1 MEVFM
6 SDILNFK
13 SITTYRVALPLK
25 FEFKTAKGSVR
36 VRESIIIRIEDQQGY
51 IGYGEC
57 VAFTDPFY
65 TAETVDSAWQQ
76 LVDTYILEL
85 RLMRPKPL
93 MAYIRQ
99 LQFWLKRDNMPM
111 TIAGLENALINLDC
125 SRKGVNSVAY
135 IMGESLKPTISNGIV
150 IGDVSMDELLDLLEQ
165 YVSKGCERIKLK
177 VSPRDGYERTRLV
190 RETYPKLALSVDA
203 NQSYSYDQ
211 LDMVAAYNDLNLLC
225 IEEPFSITNLVTYK
239 AWKVSL
245 PNWPI
250 TTPICLDESILSY
263 DDLSYVIEHRLIDV
277 LNVKIGRFGGLI
289 QTRAAILRCREA
301 GIPYWIGSMV
311 ESGIS
316 KMLHVQL
323 AALGDTYMAG
333 DLSDSNRYFEHDL
346 INPEILFTD
355 GAMQVPNGAGL
366 GVDVLDNRIEEYTVE
381 KRTL

>member
-1 MEVFM
+1 MNDV
-6 SDILNFK
+6 LNFK

-36 VRESIIIRIEDQQGY
+36 VRESIIIRIEDQQGHV
-51 IGYGEC
+51 GYGEC

-65 TAETVDSAWQQ
+65 TAETVDSAWKQ

-125 SRKGVNSVAY
+125 NRKGVNSVSY
-135 IMGESLKPTISNGIV
+135 IMGQPLESTISNGIV
-150 IGDVSMDELLDLLEQ
+150 IGDVSMDELLGIVEQ
-165 YVSKGCERIKLK
+165 HVANGCKRIKLK

-190 RETYPKLALSVDA
+190 REAYPELALAVDA
-203 NQSYSYDQ
+203 NQSYTYDQ

-225 IEEPFSITNLVTYK
+225 IEEPFSMTNLTTYK
-239 AWKVSL
+239 AWKESL
-245 PNWPI
+245 PNWSI
-250 TTPICLDESILSY
+250 TTSICLDESILSY
-263 DDLSYVIEHRLIDV
+263 DDLSYAIEYRLIDV
-277 LNVKIGRFGGLI
+277 LNVKVGRLGGLI
-289 QTRAAILRCREA
+289 QTRAVILRCREA

-316 KMLHVQL
+316 KILHVQL
-323 AALGDTYMAG
+323 SALGDTCMAG
-333 DLSDSNRYFEHDL
+333 DLSDSSRYFEHDL
-346 INPEILFTD
+346 INPEISFTD
-355 GAMQVPNGAGL
+355 GTMQVPNGAGL

>member
-1 MEVFM
+1 MNDV
-6 SDILNFK
+6 LNFK

-25 FEFKTAKGSVR
+25 FEFKTAKGTVR
-36 VRESIIIRIEDQQGY
+36 VRESIIVRIEDQQGY
-51 IGYGEC
+51 VGYGEC

-65 TAETVDSAWQQ
+65 TAETVDSAWKQ

-125 SRKGVNSVAY
+125 NRKGVNSVSY
-135 IMGESLKPTISNGIV
+135 IMGQPLESTISNGIV
-150 IGDVSMDELLDLLEQ
+150 IGDVSMDELLGIVEQ
-165 YVSKGCERIKLK
+165 HVANGCKRIKLK

-190 RETYPKLALSVDA
+190 RDAYPALALAVDA
-203 NQSYSYDQ
+203 NQSYTYDQ
-211 LDMVAAYNDLNLLC
+211 LDMVAAYNDLHLLC
-225 IEEPFSITNLVTYK
+225 IEEPFSMMNLTTYK
-239 AWKVSL
+239 AWKESL

-250 TTPICLDESILSY
+250 TTSICLDESILSY
-263 DDLSYVIEHRLIDV
+263 DDLSYAIEYRLIDV
-277 LNVKIGRFGGLI
+277 LNVKVGRLGGLI
-289 QTRAAILRCREA
+289 QTRATILRCRET

-316 KMLHVQL
+316 KILHVQL

-333 DLSDSNRYFEHDL
+333 DLSDSNRYFGQDL
-346 INPEILFTD
+346 IFPDLTFKD
-355 GAMQVPNGAGL
+355 GVMHVPDGDGL
-366 GVDVLDNRIEEYTVE
+366 GVTVFDDRLEAYCVE

>member
-1 MEVFM
+1 M
-6 SDILNFK
+6 
-13 SITTYRVALPLK
+13 ALPLK
-25 FEFKTAKGSVR
+25 FEFKTAKGAVR
-36 VRESIIIRIEDQQGY
+36 LRESIIIRIEDQQGY
-51 IGYGEC
+51 VGYGEC

-65 TAETVDSAWQQ
+65 TPETVDSGWKQ

-85 RLMRPKPL
+85 RLMRPKSL

-125 SRKGVNSVAY
+125 NRKGVNSVSY
-135 IMGESLKPTISNGIV
+135 IMGQSLETTISNGIV
-150 IGDVSMDELLDLLEQ
+150 IGDVPMDKLLDIVEQ
-165 YVSKGCERIKLK
+165 HVSNGCKRIKLK

-190 RETYPKLALSVDA
+190 REAYPELALAVDA
-203 NQSYSYDQ
+203 NQSYTYDQ
-211 LDMVAAYNDLNLLC
+211 LDMVAAYNDLHLLC
-225 IEEPFSITNLVTYK
+225 IEEPFTMTNLITYK
-239 AWKVSL
+239 AWKESL

-250 TTPICLDESILSY
+250 TSPICLDESILSY
-263 DDLSYVIEHRLIDV
+263 DDLSYAIEHRLIDV
-277 LNVKIGRFGGLI
+277 LNVKVGRLGGLI

-316 KMLHVQL
+316 KILHVQL

-333 DLSDSNRYFEHDL
+333 DLSDSNRYFEYDL
-346 INPEILFTD
+346 IDPEILFTD
-355 GAMQVPNGAGL
+355 GVMQVPNGNGL
-366 GVDVLDNRIEEYTVE
+366 GVDVLDNRIEEYSVE

>member
-1 MEVFM
+1 MNDV
-6 SDILNFK
+6 LNFK

-25 FEFKTAKGSVR
+25 FEFKTAKGTVR
-36 VRESIIIRIEDQQGY
+36 VRESIIVRIEDQQGY
-51 IGYGEC
+51 VGYGEC

-65 TAETVDSAWQQ
+65 TAETVDSAWKQ

-125 SRKGVNSVAY
+125 NRKGVNSVSY
-135 IMGESLKPTISNGIV
+135 IMGQSLESTISNGIV
-150 IGDVSMDELLDLLEQ
+150 IGDVSMDELLGIVEQ
-165 YVSKGCERIKLK
+165 HVANGCKRIKLK

-190 RETYPKLALSVDA
+190 RDAYPELALAVDA
-203 NQSYSYDQ
+203 NQSYTFDQ
-211 LDMVAAYNDLNLLC
+211 LDMVAAYNDLHLLC
-225 IEEPFSITNLVTYK
+225 IEEPFSMTNLTTYK
-239 AWKVSL
+239 AWKESL
-245 PNWPI
+245 SNWPI
-250 TTPICLDESILSY
+250 TTSICLDESILSY
-263 DDLSYVIEHRLIDV
+263 DDLSYAIEYRLIDV
-277 LNVKIGRFGGLI
+277 LNVKVGRLGGLI
-289 QTRAAILRCREA
+289 QTRGAILRCREA

-316 KMLHVQL
+316 KILHVQL

-333 DLSDSNRYFEHDL
+333 DLSNSSRYFEHDL
-346 INPEILFTD
+346 INPEISFTD
-355 GAMQVPNGAGL
+355 GTMQVPNGAGL

>member
-1 MEVFM
+1 MNDV
-6 SDILNFK
+6 LNFK

-25 FEFKTAKGSVR
+25 LEFKTAKGAVR
-36 VRESIIIRIEDQQGY
+36 VRESIIVRIEDQQGY
-51 IGYGEC
+51 VGYGEC

-65 TAETVDSAWQQ
+65 TAETVDSAWKQ

-85 RLMRPKPL
+85 RLIRPKPL

-125 SRKGVNSVAY
+125 NRKGVNSVSY
-135 IMGESLKPTISNGIV
+135 IMGQSLESTISNGIV
-150 IGDVSMDELLDLLEQ
+150 IGDVSMDELLGIVEQ
-165 YVSKGCERIKLK
+165 HVANGCKRIKLK

-190 RETYPKLALSVDA
+190 RDAYPALALAVDA
-203 NQSYSYDQ
+203 NQSYTYDQ
-211 LDMVAAYNDLNLLC
+211 LDMVAAYNDLHLLC
-225 IEEPFSITNLVTYK
+225 IEEPFSMTNLTTYK
-239 AWKVSL
+239 AWKESL

-250 TTPICLDESILSY
+250 TTSICLDESILSY
-263 DDLSYVIEHRLIDV
+263 DDLSYAIEYRLIDV
-277 LNVKIGRFGGLI
+277 LNVKVGRLGGLI

-316 KMLHVQL
+316 KILHVQL

-333 DLSDSNRYFEHDL
+333 DLSDSSRYFEHDL
-346 INPEILFTD
+346 INPDILFTD
-355 GAMQVPNGAGL
+355 GSMQVPNGAGL
-366 GVDVLDNRIEEYTVE
+366 GVDVLDNRIEEYAVE

>member
-1 MEVFM
+1 MNDV
-6 SDILNFK
+6 LNFK

-36 VRESIIIRIEDQQGY
+36 VRESIIIRIEDQQGHV
-51 IGYGEC
+51 GYGEC

-65 TAETVDSAWQQ
+65 TAETVDSAWKQ

-125 SRKGVNSVAY
+125 NRKGVNSVSY
-135 IMGESLKPTISNGIV
+135 IMGQPLESTISNGIV
-150 IGDVSMDELLDLLEQ
+150 IGDVSMDELLGIVEQ
-165 YVSKGCERIKLK
+165 HVANGCKRIKLK

-190 RETYPKLALSVDA
+190 REAYPELALAVDA
-203 NQSYSYDQ
+203 NQSYTYDQ

-225 IEEPFSITNLVTYK
+225 IEEPFSMTNLTTYK
-239 AWKVSL
+239 AWKESL
-245 PNWPI
+245 PNWSI
-250 TTPICLDESILSY
+250 TTSICLDESILSY
-263 DDLSYVIEHRLIDV
+263 DDLSYAIEYRLIDV
-277 LNVKIGRFGGLI
+277 LNVKVGRLGGLI
-289 QTRAAILRCREA
+289 QTRAVILRCREA

-316 KMLHVQL
+316 KILHVQL

-333 DLSDSNRYFEHDL
+333 DLSDSSRYFEHDL

-355 GAMQVPNGAGL
+355 GSMQVPNGAGL

>member
-1 MEVFM
+1 MNDV
-6 SDILNFK
+6 LNFK

-25 FEFKTAKGSVR
+25 FEFKTAKGTVR
-36 VRESIIIRIEDQQGY
+36 VRESIIVRIEDQQGY
-51 IGYGEC
+51 VGYGEC

-65 TAETVDSAWQQ
+65 TAETVDSAWKQM
-76 LVDTYILEL
+76 VDTYILEL

-111 TIAGLENALINLDC
+111 TIAGLENALINLEC
-125 SRKGVNSVAY
+125 
-135 IMGESLKPTISNGIV
+135 MGQSLKPTISNGIV
-150 IGDVSMDELLDLLEQ
+150 IGDVSMYELLDIVEQ
-165 YVSKGCERIKLK
+165 HVSHGCKRIKLK

-190 RETYPKLALSVDA
+190 RDAYPELALAVDA
-203 NQSYSYDQ
+203 NQSYTYDQ

-225 IEEPFSITNLVTYK
+225 IEEPFSMTNLTTYK
-239 AWKVSL
+239 AWKESL

-250 TTPICLDESILSY
+250 TTSICLDESILSY
-263 DDLSYVIEHRLIDV
+263 DDLSYAIEHRLIDV
-277 LNVKIGRFGGLI
+277 LNVKVGRLGGLI

-316 KMLHVQL
+316 KILHVQL

-333 DLSDSNRYFEHDL
+333 DLSDSGRYFEHDL

-355 GAMQVPNGAGL
+355 GSMQVPNGAGL

>member
-125 SRKGVNSVAY
+125 NRKGVNSVTY

-150 IGDVSMDELLDLLEQ
+150 IGDVSMDELLDLVEQ
-165 YVSKGCERIKLK
+165 YVSNGCERIKLK
-177 VSPRDGYERTRLV
+177 VSPHDGYERTRLV

-225 IEEPFSITNLVTYK
+225 IEEPFSMTNLITYK
-239 AWKVSL
+239 EWKASL
-245 PNWPI
+245 PNWLI

-263 DDLSYVIEHRLIDV
+263 DDLSYAIEHRLIDV

>member
-1 MEVFM
+1 M
-6 SDILNFK
+6 
-13 SITTYRVALPLK
+13 ALPLK
-25 FEFKTAKGSVR
+25 FEFKTAKGTVR
-36 VRESIIIRIEDQQGY
+36 VRESIIVRIEDQQGY
-51 IGYGEC
+51 VGYGEC

-65 TAETVDSAWQQ
+65 TAETVDSAWKQ

-125 SRKGVNSVAY
+125 NRKDVNSVSY
-135 IMGESLKPTISNGIV
+135 IMGQSLESTISNGIV
-150 IGDVSMDELLDLLEQ
+150 IGDVPMDKLLGIVEQ
-165 YVSKGCERIKLK
+165 HVANGCKRIKLK

-190 RETYPKLALSVDA
+190 RDAYPELALAVDA
-203 NQSYSYDQ
+203 NQSYTYDQ

-225 IEEPFSITNLVTYK
+225 IEEPFSMTNLTTYK
-239 AWKVSL
+239 AWKESL

-250 TTPICLDESILSY
+250 TTSICLDESILSY
-263 DDLSYVIEHRLIDV
+263 DDLSYAIEYRLIDV
-277 LNVKIGRFGGLI
+277 LNVKVGRLGGLI

-316 KMLHVQL
+316 KILHVQL

-333 DLSDSNRYFEHDL
+333 DLSDSSRYFEHDL
-346 INPEILFTD
+346 INPAILFTD

>member
-1 MEVFM
+1 M

-125 SRKGVNSVAY
+125 NRKGVNSVTY

-150 IGDVSMDELLDLLEQ
+150 IVDVSMDELLDLVEQ
-165 YVSKGCERIKLK
+165 YVSNGCERIKLK
-177 VSPRDGYERTRLV
+177 VSPHDGYERTRLV

-225 IEEPFSITNLVTYK
+225 IEEPFSMTNLITYK
-239 AWKVSL
+239 EWKASL
-245 PNWPI
+245 PNWLI

-263 DDLSYVIEHRLIDV
+263 DDLSYAIEHRLIDV

>member
-1 MEVFM
+1 M
-6 SDILNFK
+6 
-13 SITTYRVALPLK
+13 ALPLK
-25 FEFKTAKGSVR
+25 FEFKTAKGTVR
-36 VRESIIIRIEDQQGY
+36 VRESIIVRIEDQQGY
-51 IGYGEC
+51 VGYGEC

-65 TAETVDSAWQQ
+65 TAETVDSAWKQ

-125 SRKGVNSVAY
+125 NRKGVNSVSY
-135 IMGESLKPTISNGIV
+135 IMGQSLKPTISNGIV
-150 IGDVSMDELLDLLEQ
+150 IGDVSMYELLDIVEQ
-165 YVSKGCERIKLK
+165 HVSHGCKRIKLK

-190 RETYPKLALSVDA
+190 RDAYPALALAVDA
-203 NQSYSYDQ
+203 NQSYTYDQ

-225 IEEPFSITNLVTYK
+225 IEEPFSITNLTTYK
-239 AWKVSL
+239 AWKELL

-250 TTPICLDESILSY
+250 TTSICLDESILSY
-263 DDLSYVIEHRLIDV
+263 DDLSYAIEYRLIDV
-277 LNVKIGRFGGLI
+277 LNVKVGRLGGLI
-289 QTRAAILRCREA
+289 QTRATILRCREA

-316 KMLHVQL
+316 KILHVQL

-333 DLSDSNRYFEHDL
+333 DLSDSSRYFEHDL

-355 GAMQVPNGAGL
+355 GTMQVPNGAGL

>member
-1 MEVFM
+1 M
-6 SDILNFK
+6 
-13 SITTYRVALPLK
+13 ALPLK
-25 FEFKTAKGSVR
+25 FEFKTAKGTVH
-36 VRESIIIRIEDQQGY
+36 VRESIIVRIEDQQGY
-51 IGYGEC
+51 VGYGEC

-65 TAETVDSAWQQ
+65 TAETVDSAWKQ

-125 SRKGVNSVAY
+125 NRKGVNSVSY
-135 IMGESLKPTISNGIV
+135 IMGQSLESTISNGIV
-150 IGDVSMDELLDLLEQ
+150 VGDVPMDELLGIVEQ
-165 YVSKGCERIKLK
+165 HVANGCKRIKLK

-190 RETYPKLALSVDA
+190 RDAYPELALAVDA
-203 NQSYSYDQ
+203 NQSYTYDQ
-211 LDMVAAYNDLNLLC
+211 LEMVAAYNDLHLLC
-225 IEEPFSITNLVTYK
+225 IEEPFSMTNLTTYK
-239 AWKVSL
+239 AWKESL

-250 TTPICLDESILSY
+250 TTSICLDESILSY
-263 DDLSYVIEHRLIDV
+263 DDLSYAIEYRLIDV
-277 LNVKIGRFGGLI
+277 LNVKVGRLGGLI

-316 KMLHVQL
+316 KILHVQL

-333 DLSDSNRYFEHDL
+333 DLSDSSRYFEHDL
-346 INPEILFTD
+346 INPEISFTD
-355 GAMQVPNGAGL
+355 GTMQVPNGAGL
-366 GVDVLDNRIEEYTVE
+366 GVDVLDNRIEKYTVE

>member
-1 MEVFM
+1 M

-125 SRKGVNSVAY
+125 NRKGVNSVTY

-150 IGDVSMDELLDLLEQ
+150 IVDVSMDELLDLVEQ
-165 YVSKGCERIKLK
+165 YVSNGCERIKLK
-177 VSPRDGYERTRLV
+177 VSPHDGYERTRLV

-225 IEEPFSITNLVTYK
+225 IEEPFSMTNLITYK
-239 AWKVSL
+239 EWKASL
-245 PNWPI
+245 PNWLI

-263 DDLSYVIEHRLIDV
+263 DDLSYAIEHRCKD
-277 LNVKIGRFGGLI
+277 
-289 QTRAAILRCREA
+289 RAFWWINTDACCYSTMPRSRYSILD
-301 GIPYWIGSMV
+301 W
-311 ESGIS
+311 
-316 KMLHVQL
+316 
-323 AALGDTYMAG
+323 
-333 DLSDSNRYFEHDL
+333 
-346 INPEILFTD
+346 
-355 GAMQVPNGAGL
+355 
-366 GVDVLDNRIEEYTVE
+366 
-381 KRTL
+381 

>member
-1 MEVFM
+1 
-6 SDILNFK
+6 
-13 SITTYRVALPLK
+13 
-25 FEFKTAKGSVR
+25 
-36 VRESIIIRIEDQQGY
+36 
-51 IGYGEC
+51 
-57 VAFTDPFY
+57 
-65 TAETVDSAWQQ
+65 
-76 LVDTYILEL
+76 
-85 RLMRPKPL
+85 MRPKPL

-125 SRKGVNSVAY
+125 NRKGVNSVSY
-135 IMGESLKPTISNGIV
+135 IMGQSLEPTISNGIV
-150 IGDVSMDELLDLLEQ
+150 IGDVPMDKLLDIVKQ
-165 YVSKGCERIKLK
+165 HVANGCKRIKLK

-190 RETYPKLALSVDA
+190 RDAYPELALAVDA
-203 NQSYSYDQ
+203 NQSYTYDQ
-211 LDMVAAYNDLNLLC
+211 LDMVAAYNDLHLLC
-225 IEEPFSITNLVTYK
+225 IEEPFSMMNLTTYK
-239 AWKVSL
+239 AWKESL

-250 TTPICLDESILSY
+250 TTSICLDESILSY
-263 DDLSYVIEHRLIDV
+263 DDLSYAIEYRLIDV
-277 LNVKIGRFGGLI
+277 LNVKVGRLGGLI

-316 KMLHVQL
+316 KILHVQL

-346 INPEILFTD
+346 INPEILFID
-355 GAMQVPNGAGL
+355 GAMQVPNGNGL